1 LEYILKAGLMECM
14 EGLNK
19 GIRKRDEVMT
29 IPIFLATRWMVE
41 PLLSWRRQR
50 NKVWMAGNQNFSF
63 GCV

>member
-1 LEYILKAGLMECM
+1 MECM